1 MSFITFSPNTT
12 IKSADVNSN
21 FASATDLSSAQ
32 TLTNKRTQKRVYST
46 TSLSTLTPEIA
57 NYDIFV
63 LTAQAAALTIANHST
78 SVMADGEMILIR
90 VLDNGT
96 AQTISFGTDYVA
108 DAGVALPTTTTASK
122 RMEMLFEWHANLG
135 KFNLVWLGQQS

>member
-63 LTAQAAALTIANHST
+63 LTAQATALTIANHST

-90 VLDNGT
+90 ILDNGT

-108 DAGVALPTTTTASK
+108 DAGVALPTTTNISK
-122 RMEMLFEWHANLG
+122 RMEMLFEWHANLS